1 MLKSA
6 PKADEIEDTGDLT
19 ISPDLSPDHC
29 QYQRCKNRS
38 PSGEAYKF
46 KPGEEKY
53 QIEACLAASG
63 PATLRK
69 VGTERLTLTTCR
81 DCAALAAQ
89 KR

>member
-29 QYQRCKNRS
+29 STNAVKIVPQ
-38 PSGEAYKF
+38 A
-46 KPGEEKY
+46 EKLTSSSL
-53 QIEACLAASG
+53 EKKVPDRGVSAASG